1 MRPWLTILALVCISP
16 LAAGLEPPEPSE
28 AARKV
33 AEEIRAE
40 ALLPPDGPEGR
51 PLPLAS
57 HWNMGEFPG
66 SFEPSHQIELL
77 QQGHRIL
84 PWMSEPIGDPDDDGF
99 QAYYKPLVSYIT
111 KLELPFSMRGTQWE
125 AMLYGEEYRD
135 EPDDRWAGVI
145 TPDGERRNRLS
156 PFGPVELWEDPAER
170 YVDSEA
176 MRWLQTAYPE
186 PPLVLWTGNNEA
198 QRLRWH
204 EAEESKRYLEEHGE
218 ARSDSF
224 KRRMVAE
231 GWAERYG
238 AMFEA
243 MRDAMDEQAWRQ
255 NLRFIG
261 YEAFGPTP
269 MGRWDGW
276 KNYSLHTEDG
286 MAWEWHV
293 WDGATPSY
301 YTHDW
306 NDNRDHWVWSTQV
319 QSMNWLFMVEQA
331 LEANPGFW
339 FEISTWDG
347 NTRHPDLWKE
357 ALGLEEPADLPEQAS
372 QPLDDEQQERAER
385 LIEDDGQYIPK
396 ALTYM
401 RDGQTYPPERA
412 LGWIQYGMW
421 LLRPRVVRE
430 YRCHTTQLEPFKKYW
445 LQVVQAVDTVWE
457 NETLR
462 EFWRHGELVPNT
474 AQRHP
479 YQANIP
485 NHLDDVPRWF
495 LLETDRDPER
505 PWDLQTDIPVFS
517 LALKLP
523 PPDESAGTPRWL
535 VYAHSPLKDRTDV
548 RITVPGFGAI
558 TVDTPRAGAFYL
570 LDETAEETVT
580 ELLS

>member
-1 MRPWLTILALVCISP
+1 MRRLRSLLALMFLSP
-16 LAAGLEPPEPSE
+16 LTAALEPPAPSD

-57 HWNMGEFPG
+57 HWNTGRFPG

-84 PWMSEPIGDPDDDGF
+84 PWMSEPTGDPHNANF
-99 QAYYKPLVSYIT
+99 QAYYKPLVSYIAE
-111 KLELPFSMRGTQWE
+111 LELPFSMRGTQWE

-135 EPDDRWAGVI
+135 QPYDRWAGVI
-145 TPDGERRNRLS
+145 TPDGERRNQVS
-156 PFGPVELWEDPAER
+156 PFGPVEMWEDPAGR

-176 MRWLQTAYPE
+176 MRWLQAEYPE
-186 PPLVLWTGNNEA
+186 PPLVVWNGNNEA

-204 EAEESKRYLEEHGE
+204 EVHDSKRYLEKHGD
-218 ARSDSF
+218 ARSDGF
-224 KRRMVAE
+224 KRRVVAE
-231 GWAERYG
+231 GWTERYA

-243 MRDAMDEQAWRQ
+243 MRDAMEKDAWRR

-261 YEAFGPTP
+261 YGAFGPAH
-269 MGRWDGW
+269 MGRWGGW
-276 KNYSLHTEDG
+276 KDYSLHTEDE
-286 MAWEWHV
+286 MTWEWHA

-306 NDNRDHWVWSTQV
+306 NANRDHWVWSTQV
-319 QSMNWLFMVEQA
+319 QSMNWVFVLEQA
-331 LEANPGFW
+331 FDANPDFW

-347 NTRHPDLWKE
+347 NTGHPDLWME
-357 ALGLEEPADLPEQAS
+357 ALGLEEPADLPEEAS
-372 QPLDDEQQERAER
+372 EPFDDEQRERAER
-385 LIEDDGQYIPK
+385 IIEEHGQSIPK

-412 LGWIQYGMW
+412 LGWVQYGMW

-430 YRCHTTQLEPFKKYW
+430 YRCHTTQLEPFKEYW

-457 NETLR
+457 DETLR

-479 YQANIP
+479 YQTDLP
-485 NHLDDVPRWF
+485 SQVEDGPRWF
-495 LLETDRDPER
+495 LLETDLDPER
-505 PWDLQTDIPVFS
+505 PWDMQTNLPVFS

-548 RITVPGFGAI
+548 EITVPGFGAI
-558 TVDTPRAGAFYL
+558 NVDTPRAGAFYL
-570 LDETAEETVT
+570 IDETAGESVT
-580 ELLS
+580 ELSS